1 MHILYKALVSLSFV
15 SFLQVFSVDTTV
27 TNIAFAAAKDLPA
40 PEKIESKLK
49 EIREWA
55 KDAKIV
61 ALVKK
66 TNAEPSPEAK
76 SMNQEKW
83 KSATVLDAF
92 LKSLTKNDIGTFLKE
107 HKGEI
112 VTEAFVSAAD
122 GTKVGFLS
130 KPTNWSHKGKP
141 KHDVPMS
148 GKEWQGPVELDDST
162 GIKQLQVAVP
172 IFEGSTPI
180 GALVVGLN
188 IMKMQ

>member
-1 MHILYKALVSLSFV
+1 V

-92 LKSLTKNDIGTFLKE
+92 LKSLTKNDIGTFLKVLT
-107 HKGEI
+107 I
-112 VTEAFVSAAD
+112 S
-122 GTKVGFLS
+122 
-130 KPTNWSHKGKP
+130 
-141 KHDVPMS
+141 
-148 GKEWQGPVELDDST
+148 
-162 GIKQLQVAVP
+162 
-172 IFEGSTPI
+172 
-180 GALVVGLN
+180 
-188 IMKMQ
+188 